1 MIGNWKAIK
10 DANGELLGGRTTVQ
24 IKDAWRTM
32 VQRGDVS
39 TELSTSGRKK
49 SKGKKSTTA
58 AGGKGTKRA
67 AEESDGDSDD
77 DDKKPVAVAVVTAS
91 AKTKSGSAK
100 KRKVSQKEDAPS
112 SDSDDSLPE
121 PAFAKSTISNSTNA
135 TSAGQRIES
144 VNARHPPSVGAVM
157 RSVRPLQ
164 AITGVSTN
172 ELVRLTQSVRVLGDE
187 VERSAV
193 EAVIGASPSNRRGA
207 SKQETGDNDAE
218 VKESNARGGIATHWV
233 IVVLILLA
241 IGIYVLAMSE
251 VLHIFGS
258 MFIVGTTTSD
268 LSGPPSSILARSVH
282 DSITPRSR
290 RLSQR
295 VYDHTS
301 MLSTTLVAS
310 MEGLLVTSS
319 HDADKEEKEER
330 HHPQIRPPR
339 RSTSPSVMER
349 AGLYV
354 THRLMGL
361 TEPTTA
367 TVAEGNEAYDKAPLS
382 TMTLRQFLSDGEGF
396 HLGMAPAFFG
406 FYAYFGALT
415 ALNEELLQDEDEGK
429 VVLPTKANL
438 SRYPDDAP
446 PNVLLKSVAGASAG
460 AMAAV
465 FLSAGAD
472 PRDAADA
479 CLDLTFGEVADYGGF
494 GAALKGYRFEA
505 IMKEKLEKIGRTSN
519 FKESVLPVAVSG
531 FDLLS
536 MSGQLLDNG
545 CMAKAARASAT
556 FPGLF
561 QPVGWNDE
569 DVDDE
574 AKLLPDNLLIDGGI
588 RDLFGLNGLSIL
600 LPDKP
605 KRIVNMVVGDFGSLT
620 PGPLHMPKDVD
631 ATEVVSISLLNTPK
645 CGPWAMEMGPIAV
658 EAARKAV
665 SAVLDAPMHM
675 GVDPGHYELH
685 IDASEFV

>member
-32 VQRGDVS
+32 VKRGDVS

-67 AEESDGDSDD
+67 AEESDGESDD
-77 DDKKPVAVAVVTAS
+77 DDKKPAAAAAATAS

-100 KRKVSQKEDAPS
+100 KRKFSQKEDAPS

-121 PAFAKSTISNSTNA
+121 PAFAKPTTSNSTNA

-193 EAVIGASPSNRRGA
+193 EAVIGASPSNQRGA
-207 SKQETGDNDAE
+207 SKKKTGDNDTE
-218 VKESNARGGIATHWV
+218 VKENNVGGGIAKHWAIV
-233 IVVLILLA
+233 IVILLA
-241 IGIYVLAMSE
+241 IGTYFLAMSE
-251 VLHIFGS
+251 VLHIIGGMFTVGS
-258 MFIVGTTTSD
+258 TIPEV
-268 LSGPPSSILARSVH
+268 
-282 DSITPRSR
+282 
-290 RLSQR
+290 
-295 VYDHTS
+295 
-301 MLSTTLVAS
+301 
-310 MEGLLVTSS
+310 
-319 HDADKEEKEER
+319 R

-339 RSTSPSVMER
+339 RSTSLSTMER
-349 AGLYV
+349 VGLYV

-361 TEPTTA
+361 TEATTA
-367 TVAEGNEAYDKAPLS
+367 TVTESNEAYDKAPLS
-382 TMTLRQFLSDGEGF
+382 TMTLRQFISDGEGF

-415 ALNEELLQDEDEGK
+415 ALNEELLQNEDEGK

-472 PRDAADA
+472 PRDAANA

-494 GAALKGYRFEA
+494 GAALKGHRFEA

-569 DVDDE
+569 DVDNED
-574 AKLLPDNLLIDGGI
+574 KLLPENLLIDGGI

-620 PGPLHMPKDVD
+620 PGPSHMPRGVD
-631 ATEVVSISLLNTPK
+631 TIEVVSISLLNTPK

-675 GVDPGHYELH
+675 GVEPGHYELH

>member
-1 MIGNWKAIK
+1 M
-10 DANGELLGGRTTVQ
+10 Q

-32 VQRGDVS
+32 VKRGDVS

-67 AEESDGDSDD
+67 AKESDSESDD
-77 DDKKPVAVAVVTAS
+77 DDKKPAAAATAS

-100 KRKVSQKEDAPS
+100 KRKVSRKEDAPS

-121 PAFAKSTISNSTNA
+121 PAFAKSTTSNSTNA

-172 ELVRLTQSVRVLGDE
+172 ELVRLTQSVRVLGEE
-187 VERSAV
+187 VERSA
-193 EAVIGASPSNRRGA
+193 SPSNQRGA
-207 SKQETGDNDAE
+207 SKKKTGDNDTE
-218 VKESNARGGIATHWV
+218 VKENNVRGGTAKQV
-233 IVVLILLA
+233 IVMLILLA
-241 IGIYVLAMSE
+241 IGTYFLAMSE
-251 VLHIFGS
+251 VLHIIGGMFTVGS
-258 MFIVGTTTSD
+258 TIPEV
-268 LSGPPSSILARSVH
+268 
-282 DSITPRSR
+282 
-290 RLSQR
+290 
-295 VYDHTS
+295 
-301 MLSTTLVAS
+301 
-310 MEGLLVTSS
+310 
-319 HDADKEEKEER
+319 R

-339 RSTSPSVMER
+339 RSTSPSAMER
-349 AGLYV
+349 VGLYV

-361 TEPTTA
+361 TAATTA
-367 TVAEGNEAYDKAPLS
+367 TVTESNEAYDKAPLS
-382 TMTLRQFLSDGEGF
+382 TMTLRQFISDGEGF

-438 SRYPDDAP
+438 SRYPHDAP

-465 FLSAGAD
+465 FLSSGAD
-472 PRDAADA
+472 PRDAANT

-494 GAALKGYRFEA
+494 GAALKGHRFEA
-505 IMKEKLEKIGRTSN
+505 IMKEKLETIGRTSK

-536 MSGQLLDNG
+536 MSSRLLDNG

-561 QPVGWNDE
+561 QPVGWNDG
-569 DVDDE
+569 DDDE
-574 AKLLPDNLLIDGGI
+574 DKLLPENLLIDGGI

-620 PGPLHMPKDVD
+620 PGPSHMPKDVD

-645 CGPWAMEMGPIAV
+645 CGPWAMEMGPITV